1 MRHAPTPLAILAA
14 LVLTGCA
21 SKPQPTL
28 ETALSSAPPPAAADG
43 TAAKTDP
50 LAGGVLPGGQAD
62 LAASAGDR
70 VYFAVDRFDVAPD
83 ALDTLTRQA
92 AWLARYPNVKV
103 IVAGSADER
112 GTREYN
118 VALGGR
124 RAEAAR
130 QVLIARGVAGGRIQT
145 VSYGKERPLDPGS
158 TEEAWARNRNAQ
170 TLLIDALG
178 SGR

>member
-1 MRHAPTPLAILAA
+1 M
-14 LVLTGCA
+14 
-21 SKPQPTL
+21 
-28 ETALSSAPPPAAADG
+28 
-43 TAAKTDP
+43 
-50 LAGGVLPGGQAD
+50 
-62 LAASAGDR
+62 
-70 VYFAVDRFDVAPD
+70 APD

-170 TLLIDALG
+170 TLVIDALG